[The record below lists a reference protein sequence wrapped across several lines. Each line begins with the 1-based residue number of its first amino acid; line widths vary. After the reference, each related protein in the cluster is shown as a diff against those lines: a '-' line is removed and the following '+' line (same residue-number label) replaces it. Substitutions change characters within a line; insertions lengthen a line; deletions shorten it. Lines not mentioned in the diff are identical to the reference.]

1 MNKKSNY
8 RPSRSSG
15 FSSSKPKSYGS
26 SSRTSSGPKK
36 FGSSTTLRTGSS
48 TTPRTSSSS
57 FSKSPS
63 SYKGSSSSGEKP
75 AFARP
80 FRSATPWKSSDKS
93 SFSRNKSFRSNSS
106 SFGKTDSTTSS
117 FKPRTASTSN
127 GAPTSYQGNNP
138 GTFRPRPSFGGGSSS
153 GPRKQAFGSNS
164 FRPSSNRSHGG
175 RSSSFG
181 GKNGGGGRVQKTFN
195 PSQFINKNV
204 EETVEHV
211 PYKSMRTFTD
221 FQLNEKL
228 TEAILKAGLVTPTEI
243 QDQIIPHILANQDV
257 VGLANTG
264 TGKTAAFLIPLIDK
278 ALRFPDRQVLVLAPT
293 RELAI
298 QIEQEL
304 KKLTFNSKIYSVI
317 CVGGTSLV
325 PQIKILKNKNQF
337 IIGTPGRVLDLMK
350 RRAMN
355 ANAIQA
361 VVLDEADR
369 MLDMG
374 FIHDIRAILK
384 DMPQQRETLFFSAT
398 MSPEITKLVDDFLRD
413 PIKISVRKKD
423 VTTNIEQDVVHFLD
437 EKVKINVLI
446 DLLKK
451 DEFSKV
457 LIFGKTKHGV
467 EKLSKDL
474 SKVGLEAESIHGNK
488 SHPQRQRALKRFKEG
503 GVNILVA
510 TDVAARGIH
519 VDDISHVINYDLPPT
534 YEDYVHRIGRTGRAA
549 KRGKALTF
557 IR

>member
-15 FSSSKPKSYGS
+15 MSTSKPKSYGS
-26 SSRTSSGPKK
+26 SNRTSSEPRK
-36 FGSSTTLRTGSS
+36 FGSSAYFKKGPSL
-48 TTPRTSSSS
+48 
-57 FSKSPS
+57 FNKSPS
-63 SYKGSSSSGEKP
+63 SSYKGTTNTVEKP

-80 FRSATPWKSSDKS
+80 FKSATPWKSSNKK
-93 SFSRNKSFRSNSS
+93 SFSRNKSFRAASNFNKSES
-106 SFGKTDSTTSS
+106 GS
-117 FKPRTASTSN
+117 
-127 GAPTSYQGNNP
+127 
-138 GTFRPRPSFGGGSSS
+138 PSFGSSVTSS
-153 GPRKQAFGSNS
+153 GPRRASFGSSS
-164 FRPSSNRSHGG
+164 FRPSGQRNHGG
-175 RSSSFG
+175 RSNSFG
-181 GKNGGGGRVQKTFN
+181 SKGGGGRIQKTFN

-204 EETVEHV
+204 EAPVEHA

-355 ANAIQA
+355 ASNIQA

-384 DMPQQRETLFFSAT
+384 DMPEKRETLFFSAT

-451 DEFSKV
+451 DDFSKV

-474 SKVGLEAESIHGNK
+474 TRVGLVAESIHGNK
-488 SHPQRQRALKRFKEG
+488 SHPQRQRALKKFKDGE
-503 GVNILVA
+503 VNILVA